1 MKKHIGLLLLILAV
15 SAQAGEVRI
24 TQLFNFGW
32 KFHYGDINDAQ
43 VPAFDDTAWRG
54 LDLPHDFQF
63 EQPWD
68 EKSSPAR
75 GFKPMGVG
83 WYRKT
88 FKADEAWKGRRVL
101 LDVEG
106 IMLIGDVWLN
116 GTKVGSTDYGY
127 LGFETDIS
135 KYLNYDGDNVLA
147 VRASTGETGGSRWY
161 TGGGL
166 YRDVHI
172 VVKNQVAIARH
183 GVFVTTPLITDA
195 MAEVSVQVDIEGFR
209 GKADD
214 LEIKAEIF
222 GPDGRKVAEVKDL
235 APKRANRW
243 IEEVKLPL
251 TKVDHPQLWSCET
264 PNLYTAVVTLT
275 LEGKPVDRFTEKFGI
290 RTIEFSKEFGFKL
303 NGKKVFLKGISNHH
317 DMGPVGAAA
326 YDAAAARQMDV
337 LKKFGYNH
345 IRTSH
350 NPYSKAFLRLADE
363 KGFIVVDELYDKWSN
378 RSYWGGRKPW
388 TGLWFEH
395 LTEWIKR
402 DRNHPSVVLWSLGNE
417 LQMREDLA
425 GYPTGDWGV
434 TTYRIMDVVAKRL
447 DPTRKTTVAM
457 FPARAGGI
465 GKNHPDFNT
474 KIIPPELATVTDVS
488 SFNYRWMNYP
498 NYLEHAPDMIIY
510 QSEATTNELVAP
522 FYGMDRERM
531 VGLAYWGAIEY
542 WGESHGWPR
551 KGWNYSF
558 FNHALEPFPQA
569 YLIKSIFSDEPLVH
583 IGVVD
588 SKTDTL
594 TWNDIVVGLQPVSSH
609 WNRTAGKKY
618 SLFTYTNAEEV
629 ELLVNGKSVGI
640 KKNDATDVDKRNM
653 VLWQNVPYA
662 PGRITAIARTKGKEV
677 ARHQLETTGK
687 AVALR
692 MEVENAGWKADGMD
706 LQYVKVYAVDSKGR
720 VVPEA
725 AGEVVF
731 DVAGAGRIIA
741 VANGDHSSND
751 LFDGN
756 KRQLHKGFAMVV
768 IRSHQQPGE
777 VKVKASVKGLRPAE
791 KEMITQ

>member
-629 ELLVNGKSVGI
+629 ELLVNGKSVGV

-791 KEMITQ
+791 KKMITQ